1 MKQTA
6 RMYYFR
12 GTTLQT
18 DDIPIIQ
25 YLAYDDTGLLLEK
38 VDIYHDGRCRYL
50 TAEEAPLSAGA
61 VELSEVA
68 SNWSYGDAATC
79 SGEEFEAMKQLALAM
94 AKQGKNSGVSGG
106 DAKRKALF

>member
-1 MKQTA
+1 MKQNA
-6 RMYYFR
+6 KMYYFR

-25 YLAYDDTGLLLEK
+25 YLAYDDNGQLQEK

-50 TAEEAPLSAGA
+50 TAGEEPLLAGA

-94 AKQGKNSGVSGG
+94 AKRDKNSGVSGG
-106 DAKRKALF
+106 KVKPKALF

>member
-6 RMYYFR
+6 KMYYFR

-25 YLAYDDTGLLLEK
+25 YLAYDDTGQLLEK

-68 SNWSYGDAATC
+68 SNWSYGDAAKC

-94 AKQGKNSGVSGG
+94 AKRNKGG
-106 DAKRKALF
+106 RASKEETRPKALF